1 MADQILVNPE
11 AVLALEQAGADL
23 LKPSNDRRQQIV
35 DMLANEDDRAW
46 IENQLGEIHI
56 TETAGRVWVT
66 LGLENNRDR
75 PAGMELGRRSQRL
88 FRVRKLHHHEDP
100 KDATRLADR
109 PQKQPPRDSF
119 GRTKRSL
126 PGSGR

>member
-75 PAGMELGRRSQRL
+75 PATWSSAVGRNASSECASSTTTKTLRTL
-88 FRVRKLHHHEDP
+88 RV
-100 KDATRLADR
+100 
-109 PQKQPPRDSF
+109 
-119 GRTKRSL
+119 
-126 PGSGR
+126 